1 MDYQNNLNSKRE
13 AVHPIVIW
21 IIASILFHLLL
32 ALGIITLKV
41 STLPLTTQKKQTQ
54 DHAILM
60 MDEPKKQ
67 QTQALPQQQPP
78 AQKKEVTKKEKQ
90 EKPKEE
96 PKLKWSDYTLV
107 PGRQG
112 INQQNLDDPQNL
124 KNMPK
129 PEDQKLNKKERTL
142 KELDSRSKP
151 GMTNNKIKENE
162 SQTTDIQENTRTS
175 ESKNI
180 QQEKNKS
187 NVIPDSE
194 QESKSFKTQPLTQ
207 FSDQEQKKSSIKE
220 KLKKEFKT
228 PISEQDPYEFV
239 PQPSRVISFQ
249 DLNLG
254 FDNRYATI
262 GNNANLIQ
270 QGITMAAPDEVSL
283 KHLTYYN
290 QCAGMMKTAFA
301 THPQTHLRQ
310 NATGK
315 RFRFDLVVDRQG
327 NQLELRVIQGSGDII
342 LDRIIQES
350 IASVR
355 IFPKVPSFIPDSPFV
370 MRWTFLH

>member
-1 MDYQNNLNSKRE
+1 MDYQKKINSKHE
-13 AVHPIVIW
+13 VIHPIVIW

-32 ALGIITLKV
+32 ALGIITMKMSSLSLV
-41 STLPLTTQKKQTQ
+41 SPKKETQ

-67 QTQALPQQQPP
+67 QTSPQPP
-78 AQKKEVTKKEKQ
+78 APSTPPQKKETKKE
-90 EKPKEE
+90 EKAEEKHTPK
-96 PKLKWSDYTLV
+96 PSDYTLI

-112 INQQNLDDPQNL
+112 INKQNLDDPQNL
-124 KNMPK
+124 RNMPK
-129 PEDQKLNKKERTL
+129 PEEQKLEKKA
-142 KELDSRSKP
+142 
-151 GMTNNKIKENE
+151 KIEK
-162 SQTTDIQENTRTS
+162 
-175 ESKNI
+175 
-180 QQEKNKS
+180 QEKKTEEIAPKEKIEQKEQVKS
-187 NVIPDSE
+187 DPKPIELQD
-194 QESKSFKTQPLTQ
+194 SKSLLAQPTSKTTTPIKPLTE
-207 FSDQEQKKSSIKE
+207 FIDQEQKKSSIKE
-220 KLKKEFKT
+220 KLKKEFRT
-228 PISEQDPYEFV
+228 PIEQQDPYEFV
-239 PQPSRVISFQ
+239 PQPSRVVSFQ

-270 QGITMAAPDEVSL
+270 QGITIAAPDEVSL

-327 NQLELRVIQGSGDII
+327 NQLELRVIQGSGDMI
-342 LDRIIQES
+342 LDRIISES
-350 IASVR
+350 IASVKM
-355 IFPKVPSFIPDSPFV
+355 FPKVPSFIPDSPFI

>member
-1 MDYQNNLNSKRE
+1 MDYQKKINTQRE
-13 AVHPIVIW
+13 VIHPIVIW

-32 ALGIITLKV
+32 ALGIITLKI
-41 STLPLTTQKKQTQ
+41 SSLQLAPPKKNQTN
-54 DHAILM
+54 DRAILM

-67 QTQALPQQQPP
+67 PVQTQPQQQAPAP
-78 AQKKEVTKKEKQ
+78 AQKKEIKKE
-90 EKPKEE
+90 EKPKEKE
-96 PKLKWSDYTLV
+96 QPKWSDYTLV

-112 INQQNLDDPQNL
+112 INQQNLQDPQNL
-124 KNMPK
+124 QNMPK
-129 PEDQKLNKKERTL
+129 PEEQKLEKKE
-142 KELDSRSKP
+142 KSK
-151 GMTNNKIKENE
+151 
-162 SQTTDIQENTRTS
+162 IQEP
-175 ESKNI
+175 
-180 QQEKNKS
+180 
-187 NVIPDSE
+187 V
-194 QESKSFKTQPLTQ
+194 
-207 FSDQEQKKSSIKE
+207 QEQIPQQIEKPKNDLSATKSAKALNQFLDQDKKKSSIKE
-220 KLKKEFKT
+220 ILKKEFKT

-239 PQPSRVISFQ
+239 PQPSRIISFQ

-270 QGITMAAPDEVSL
+270 QGITIAAPDEVSL

-301 THPQTHLRQ
+301 THPQTRLRQ

-327 NQLELRVIQGSGDII
+327 NQLELRVIQGSGDMI

-350 IASVR
+350 IASIR